1 MGRWVRWLVG
11 IEQRLQR
18 LQSVITSWVIGDGI
32 VQKMVEKLL
41 AELLPNIVGDYKTI
55 IVKNR

>member
-1 MGRWVRWLVG
+1 MGRRVRWPVG
-11 IEQRLQR
+11 IEKCLQR

-41 AELLPNIVGDYKTI
+41 AELLPYIVGDCKSI